1 MKKISLF
8 LIFIWCFSF
17 NIAFATCSLTGGAC
31 QIEDLIETPKKEKN
45 LNKKIVEK
53 TKIKQNSDS
62 QKQEGGKNFQTKRD
76 KK

>member
-8 LIFIWCFSF
+8 LVFIWCFSF

-31 QIEDLIETPKKEKN
+31 QIDDLIETPQKEN
-45 LNKKIVEK
+45 SLNKKEVEK
-53 TKIKQNSDS
+53 PSPKQNSE
-62 QKQEGGKNFQTKRD
+62 QKKQTDDKKVQIKRD